1 MIIISFDVGIRNLAY
16 SIINVNEETVNAHN
30 IIDWDVLDLCEKEK
44 KACNVD
50 NITIGINMMKKLDEL
65 LENFNIDKVIIENQ
79 IGQNAIKMKTV
90 QGMLNMYFIM
100 KGFNND
106 SIINYNAIHKLKR
119 FLNGKKTTYNERK
132 KLSKVITEKLCIIYY
147 KDKLSYFK
155 SFKKKDDLADCLLQC
170 IDYLKKLEYINDDFY
185 SQINIFD

>member
-16 SIINVNEETVNAHN
+16 SIINVNEETINTHN

-50 NITIGINMMKKLDEL
+50 NITIGINMMKKLDVL
-65 LENFNIDKVIIENQ
+65 LKNFNIDKVIIENQ

-100 KGFNND
+100 KGFDND

-132 KLSKVITEKLCIIYY
+132 KLSKIITEKLCVIYY